1 MKLKSTRQ
9 CKGLLYNYN
18 HNFKC
23 KCGCTAKPYE
33 VSDFGRVCSNCKKK
47 YSVTNG
53 TIFHKVKFGL
63 LKAFRIVIKDY
74 DESFESSS
82 SKIAIEFKITQKTAW
97 NFLNKI
103 RKDKDYIIN
112 LIEFKKGSKKL
123 TKRPNKKNIALLKK
137 ALKKEEKRNINF
149 VKMRF

>member
-1 MKLKSTRQ
+1 LILKRTQQ
-9 CKGLLYNYN
+9 CKRLLYNYN
-18 HNFKC
+18 RDFKC
-23 KCGCTAKPYE
+23 KCGCTAEPYE
-33 VSDFGRVCSNCKKK
+33 VSDFGRVCPNCKKK

-53 TIFHKVKFGL
+53 TAFHKVKFGL
-63 LKAFRIVIKDY
+63 LKAFRIVLKDY

-112 LIEFKKGSKKL
+112 LIEFKKGSKEL
-123 TKRPNKKNIALLKK
+123 TKRPNKKNIALLQKYLNNRK
-137 ALKKEEKRNINF
+137 N
-149 VKMRF
+149 